1 MKRFAIL
8 VLCLAGFAC
17 AGAADYVYP
26 YFDFSAGATYLKTF
40 YQKDSRYNFYYDRE
54 KDVIVRD
61 NDLHYDVM
69 SFAAWGF
76 DADFKAGAS
85 IFRKFLPVTL
95 IPFVDLGW
103 FRVSGTKKY
112 KYYSMDKDYRYRD
125 ETRYYTSFLL
135 GIMVYPIKSETSLF
149 HGVFVSAAVGP
160 SVKQY
165 DHDANG
171 VDYSDQETILKF
183 ELGNVWDVTEHYAVG
198 FEGKAVLGFSF
209 NDDESRDDVTVN
221 SKSFGIAL
229 KVVRK

>member
-26 YFDFSAGATYLKTF
+26 YFDFSAGATYVKSS
-40 YQKDSRYNFYYDRE
+40 YEKASRYNFYYDRE
-54 KDVIVRD
+54 KDVMVYD
-61 NDLHYDVM
+61 KNLHYDVM

-95 IPFVDLGW
+95 IPFIDLGW

-112 KYYSMDKDYRYRD
+112 KNYSLDKDYLYRD
-125 ETRYYTSFLL
+125 ETRYCVSFLF
-135 GIMVYPIKSETSLF
+135 GIMVYPIKSETSLLR
-149 HGVFVSAAVGP
+149 GVFVSAAVGP
-160 SVKQY
+160 SVKKY
-165 DHDANG
+165 DYDANG
-171 VDYSDQETILKF
+171 VDYSGQETILKF
-183 ELGNVWDVTEHYAVG
+183 ELGNVWDVSEHFAVG